1 MPYCRNCG
9 AKVPEDARFCPSC
22 GAPITVLE
30 TKPVQTRQ
38 TLKVT
43 GKPKVVV
50 TNNAPGIVEV
60 KSGSDGE
67 VVVDFD
73 IREPEDLDWKISQEG
88 NVVTVTCRAKFLPF
102 HWPRYVFSGGP
113 RANILV
119 TAPAEA
125 DLDVEA
131 RLDRVAVSGIRG
143 NIEAN
148 SSVAKVKIQ
157 NCEGTVK
164 ATAKTGPVELEN
176 VKGTISVQ
184 NTTGPIDLENVNGTV
199 SVQNTTGPIRFSGAL
214 SKGENWFKTTTG
226 SIQITLRGEP
236 DLTVEAF
243 TRLGRVTCSPEL
255 ADARCVRGQCTGRIG
270 AGTGK
275 LIAETETG
283 SITIRR

>member
-1 MPYCRNCG
+1 M
-9 AKVPEDARFCPSC
+9 PEDARFCPSC
-22 GAPITVLE
+22 GAPVAVLE
-30 TKPVQTRQ
+30 AKPVQTRQ

-50 TNNAPGIVEV
+50 TNNAPGTVEI

-73 IREPEDLDWKISQEG
+73 IREPEDLDWKISQED

-102 HWPRYVFSGGP
+102 HWPRYMFSGGP

-119 TAPAEA
+119 IAPAEA

-131 RLDRVAVSGIRG
+131 RLDRVAVTGIRG

-157 NCEGTVK
+157 DCEGTVK
-164 ATAKTGPVELEN
+164 AVAKTGPVELEN

-184 NTTGPIDLENVNGTV
+184 NTTGPI
-199 SVQNTTGPIRFSGAL
+199 RFSGEL
-214 SKGENWFKTTTG
+214 SKGENWFRTTIG
-226 SIQITLRGEP
+226 SIQVTLRGEP

-255 ADARCVRGQCTGRIG
+255 ADARYVRGQYTGRIG

-283 SITIRR
+283 TITIRQ